1 LTHEHPDSDAHASA
15 IAEHVIKHVGP
26 ITNVFHEVTP
36 DIVQIDLLV
45 VGPIEKRPFTTLVT
59 CGMSDRSMHVPIE
72 DPDDLARIPELRFA
86 ELLLCL
92 PPEWP
97 LDTEAFK
104 EESNYW
110 PIRWLKRLAR
120 LPHQMDA
127 WLGLGHTIPN
137 GDPPGPFAG
146 NTTFSGWL
154 VDEPVL
160 FPAEVQ
166 KLRTADKAINFYSI
180 VPLYEEEMMLKIR
193 KGSRSLAHLLDR
205 AKVSELVDVGRRN
218 VALLG

>member
-1 LTHEHPDSDAHASA
+1 VTHEQTDPDAHANA

-26 ITNVFHEVTP
+26 ITDVFHEVTP

-45 VGPIEKRPFTTLVT
+45 VGPREEKPFTTLVT
-59 CGMSDRSMHVPIE
+59 CGMSDRAMRVPIE
-72 DPDDLARIPELRFA
+72 DPDDLARIPELRYA

-92 PPEWP
+92 PPDWP
-97 LDTEAFK
+97 LTPDAFK
-104 EESNYW
+104 DESNYW

-137 GDPPGPFAG
+137 GDPPRPFAG

-154 VDEPVL
+154 VDGPVL
-160 FPAEVQ
+160 FAPAVQ
-166 KLRTADKAINFYSI
+166 KLRAADKAINFYSI
-180 VPLYEEEMMLKIR
+180 VALYEEEMTLKLR
-193 KGSRSLAHLLDR
+193 KGSGAISHLLDR
-205 AKVSELVDVGRRN
+205 AKVSELVDVNRQN
-218 VALLG
+218 VAIVN

>member
-1 LTHEHPDSDAHASA
+1 
-15 IAEHVIKHVGP
+15 
-26 ITNVFHEVTP
+26 
-36 DIVQIDLLV
+36 VQIDLLV
-45 VGPIEKRPFTTLVT
+45 VGPQEERPFTTLVT
-59 CGMSDRSMHVPIE
+59 CGMSDRAMRLPIE

-97 LDTEAFK
+97 LSTNAFK
-104 EESNYW
+104 DESHYW
-110 PIRWLKRLAR
+110 PVRWLKRLAR

-137 GDPPGPFAG
+137 GDPPRPFAG

-160 FPAEVQ
+160 LPPDAQ
-166 KLRTADKAINFYSI
+166 KLRTAEKVINFSSVI
-180 VPLYEEEMMLKIR
+180 PNYEEEMALKLR
-193 KGSRSLAHLLDR
+193 KGSGALAHLLDR
-205 AKVSELVDVGRRN
+205 AKVSEMVDVNRRN
-218 VALLG
+218 VAVYY